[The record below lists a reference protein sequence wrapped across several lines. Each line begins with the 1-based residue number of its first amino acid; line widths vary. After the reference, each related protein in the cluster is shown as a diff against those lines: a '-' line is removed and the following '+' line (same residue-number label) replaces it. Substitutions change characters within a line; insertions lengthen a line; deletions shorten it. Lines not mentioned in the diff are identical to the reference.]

1 MEKKGITLMKDI
13 SLMKLGAT
21 GEKLYYKA
29 QDFLYEDVLFQ
40 YCQRLYLK
48 FKLNTFSLNANSDS
62 RLRFWI
68 YWTKHFSHTHYGIDY
83 NTKREAR

>member
-1 MEKKGITLMKDI
+1 MAMINHIMKRCVKSHLIKRQRFLDLCDRRIEKNGITLMKDI

-40 YCQRLYLK
+40 YCQHPEVY
-48 FKLNTFSLNANSDS
+48 T
-62 RLRFWI
+62 
-68 YWTKHFSHTHYGIDY
+68 
-83 NTKREAR
+83 